1 MHTQISDNIV
11 GYYGRGPTLQQV
23 YDFISPDALSLDS
36 KKTQKTEDW
45 SEVSLKKCIK
55 CVIHKN
61 YVVDAIMSQLYYLYF
76 WRMNT

>member
-36 KKTQKTEDW
+36 KKTQKTED
-45 SEVSLKKCIK
+45 
-55 CVIHKN
+55 
-61 YVVDAIMSQLYYLYF
+61 
-76 WRMNT
+76 